1 MAENLLLDS
10 TGSKQK
16 VSCPLPPKFFLKSG
30 QGEWNCIITVM
41 SESLKG
47 VLQST
52 TGHTEGEAVSEET
65 EAWLHWL
72 GNFRASYLMSL
83 SLKNKVSNWLGGE
96 GRKYLP
102 LEVCPGVK
110 MIVLNNFV
118 YCQAY
123 NSPSIDGGCFNMML
137 LMIILYFLASSLG
150 KARMSTVQST
160 QEHFHQ
166 KPSLGIT
173 HEVRILFRTG
183 FVDKTDYPCLK
194 SHKRHG

>member
-1 MAENLLLDS
+1 M
-10 TGSKQK
+10 
-16 VSCPLPPKFFLKSG
+16 C
-30 QGEWNCIITVM
+30 
-41 SESLKG
+41 
-47 VLQST
+47 
-52 TGHTEGEAVSEET
+52 
-65 EAWLHWL
+65 
-72 GNFRASYLMSL
+72 L

-150 KARMSTVQST
+150 TARMSTVQST

-173 HEVRILFRTG
+173 PEVRILFRTG
-183 FVDKTDYPCLK
+183 FVDKIDYPCLK
-194 SHKRHG
+194 SHKRNGQEHHLGNMITFTSKVCPNSSICTDCFYILCK